1 MLEFKHKGNR
11 VVALAKEGFSRQN
24 GAVAFAE
31 AL

>member
-11 VVALAKEGFSRQN
+11 VVTLAKEGFSMQN
-24 GAVAFAE
+24 GVVAFAE

>member
-11 VVALAKEGFSRQN
+11 VGALAKEGFSRQN
-24 GAVAFAE
+24 GVVAFAE